1 MAAVAATRSSTPSA
15 SRVASTQQRE
25 RDQDAQAILRAE
37 LARTLAAQQAM
48 QRPGEAAQTAVQTA
62 AINRLRED
70 ESALRRELSRFNP

>member
-1 MAAVAATRSSTPSA
+1 
-15 SRVASTQQRE
+15 VASTQQRE

-48 QRPGEAAQTAVQTA
+48 QRPGETAQTAVQTA